1 MASAGTAAAEAG
13 VKHNQEATSGTI
25 GEQLR
30 HSPAVRAAIQAIQNE
45 VRAKQAAI
53 TAVRGPAS
61 DASAKAYAKT
71 LEQAGES
78 RGRALLYPYLGS
90 GIGNGPFVE
99 MADGSVKMDMIC
111 GIGVQFFG
119 HSDAD
124 LIGAALEAATEDI
137 AMQGHLQC
145 NTAAY
150 EFAQRLVRA
159 ASKSSRLAHAFLAN
173 SGALANE
180 NAIKISYQKHAPA
193 SRVIAFNHC
202 FMGRTVTMA
211 QIGDSAGG
219 REGIPLSTQ
228 VDYMPFFD
236 AAAAKRMTAGDVSG
250 QTRYIDMA
258 LWHLRQYIDR
268 YPKQHAAFIFELI
281 QGEGGFNTAPREFFI
296 ELMKLCKDAGIA
308 VWDDEVQTFG
318 RTTEMFAYEALAIGE
333 HIDLCTVG
341 KMTQVCATLYTKEYN
356 PKPGLLSATFLGSAE
371 AIRVG
376 GRILDRLSEDGR
388 YGKTGLHA
396 RHYKWFENHARALI
410 AKHPDWFPPC
420 DEVTD
425 LVGGI
430 GGMVRL
436 TPFGGKKDPVMKL
449 CRQCFDDGL
458 IVFYCGHGPYHL
470 RMLPPLGVFKEDQWT
485 TAFALLEKSLAA
497 VAGSIKT

>member
-1 MASAGTAAAEAG
+1 MSAGTAMETG
-13 VKHNQEATSGTI
+13 VKQSQSAASSPV

-30 HSPAVRAAIQAIQNE
+30 SSPAVRAAIEAIQKE

-53 TAVRGPAS
+53 TGVRPASS
-61 DASAKAYAKT
+61 DASAKAYARM
-71 LEQAGES
+71 LEEAGEL
-78 RGRALLYPYLGS
+78 RGRGLLYPYLGS

-124 LIGAALEAATEDI
+124 LIGAAVEAATEDI

-150 EFAQRLVRA
+150 DFARRLVKA
-159 ASKSSRLAHAFLAN
+159 AGAKSRLAHAFLSN
-173 SGALANE
+173 SGAMSNE
-180 NAIKISYQKHAPA
+180 NAIKICYQKHAPA
-193 SRVIAFNHC
+193 NRVIAFSHC

-219 REGIPLSTQ
+219 REGIPLSTL
-228 VDYMPFFD
+228 VDYMPFYD
-236 AAAAKRMTAGDVSG
+236 AAAAKRMSAGDVSG
-250 QTRYIDMA
+250 QTRVIDA
-258 LWHLRQYIDR
+258 AVARLREYIDR
-268 YPKQHAAFIFELI
+268 YPRQHAAFIFELV
-281 QGEGGFNTAPREFFI
+281 QGEGGFNTAPREFFV
-296 ELMKLCKDAGIA
+296 ELMKVCKDAGIA

-318 RTTEMFAYEALAIGE
+318 RTTEMFAFEALNVGE
-333 HIDLCTVG
+333 HIDICTVG
-341 KMTQVCATLYTKEYN
+341 KMTQVCATLFTREYN
-356 PKPGLLSATFLGSAE
+356 PKPGLLSATFLGSAD

-376 GRILDRLSEDGR
+376 GRILDRLSEPGR
-388 YGKTGLHA
+388 YGPDGLHA
-396 RHYKWFENHARALI
+396 RHYKTFEKHARALI
-410 AKHPDWFPPC
+410 SKHPDWFPPC
-420 DEVTD
+420 DGAAD
-425 LVGGI
+425 LIGGI

-436 TPFGGKKDPVMKL
+436 TPFAGKKDPVMKL

-470 RMLPPLGVFKEDQWT
+470 RMLPPLGVFKDEQWA

-497 VAGSIKT
+497 VAGSTKS

>member
-1 MASAGTAAAEAG
+1 MAAGTATQASVNHG
-13 VKHNQEATSGTI
+13 QTNSATTV

-30 HSPAVRAAIQAIQNE
+30 QSPAVRAAIEAIQNE

-53 TAVRGPAS
+53 TGVRGPAS

-119 HSDAD
+119 HSDPD

-137 AMQGHLQC
+137 AMQGHLQS

-159 ASKSSRLAHAFLAN
+159 ASKHSRLSHAFLAN

-180 NAIKISYQKHAPA
+180 NAIKICYQKHAPA
-193 SRVIAFNHC
+193 SRVIAFSHC

-219 REGIPLSTQ
+219 REGIPLSTH
-228 VDYMPFFD
+228 VDYMPFYD

-250 QTRYIDMA
+250 QTRMIDMA
-258 LWHLRQYIDR
+258 VWHLRQYIER

-281 QGEGGFNTAPREFFI
+281 QGEGGFNTAPREFFV
-296 ELMKLCKDAGIA
+296 ELMKVCKDAGIA

-318 RTTEMFAYEALAIGE
+318 RTTEMFAFDALNVGE
-333 HIDLCTVG
+333 YIDLCTVG

-376 GRILDRLSEDGR
+376 SRIIDRLSENDR
-388 YGKTGLHA
+388 YGATGLHA
-396 RHYKWFENHARALI
+396 RQFKAFEKHARALI
-410 AKHPDWFPPC
+410 AKHPAWFPPC

-436 TPFGGKKDPVMKL
+436 TPFAGKKDPVMKL

-470 RMLPPLGVFKEDQWT
+470 RMLPPLGVFKDEHWA
-485 TAFALLEKSLAA
+485 TAFGLLEQSLAA
-497 VAGSIKT
+497 IASTNK